1 MPPMSDVISFGDW
14 VRRRRKAL
22 DLTQEQLASL
32 VGCSHSAIRKFETD
46 ERRPS
51 IQIAELLATHLE
63 ISDGQRTLFLKVAR
77 GAAMVDRLSVSSSG
91 LEFASTHHSFIPPTN
106 LPASPTPFIGREQ
119 DVKTLTKMLDD
130 PHCRLITLLGQGGMG
145 KTRLSIHVAAQ
156 SMELFEG
163 RVYFVQLAPLTSVD
177 AILPAIASIFGL
189 IAPNTDLKLR
199 LVGYLREKSILL
211 VLDNFEHLVQGSD
224 LLTELL
230 QQSPRL
236 KLLVTSRERL
246 NLQGEWTLELS
257 GLTLPPETQS
267 TVGEYDA
274 LELFEQSA
282 KRARPDIKF
291 TEKDYAAAI
300 RICNLV
306 EGLPLAIELA
316 AAWINLLSCEE
327 IAREI
332 EKTFDFLKSSQR
344 NIPERHKSLRAAFEH
359 SWQLLTDEER
369 SVLAN
374 LSIFRG
380 GYSRETAETITGASL
395 EILSSLLV
403 KSLIRRVENG
413 RFDMHE
419 AIRQFAS
426 EYLVDQDAVRESHGN
441 FFLTLLA
448 NSDEALKS
456 GGQIEAINK
465 ITEEFGNIQ
474 SAWEWGLE
482 NDAFQLMQ
490 STLPAMWLSYDVRGW
505 LNAGFTQTD
514 VLIQK
519 LRPLAEK
526 PKHRVALGL
535 VLAFHG
541 MFCFRLG
548 DYARAKVTLDES
560 LSIVRPLNIPDAMKP
575 VLIFNGI
582 VTSLMGDVSTAQDY
596 MNEGVALAS
605 ETGDPWFL
613 ALGQFNQGFQLGLQ
627 GKRESAYDLMHAG
640 LLLWREMGNIR
651 FTGMA
656 LNFIS
661 PIAIE
666 LNLRGE
672 ARSYLDESLR
682 LTSSVEDRWGMGTAM
697 GRLGLLDLLEGD
709 LSSAEAQ
716 LGQSIA
722 IFTEL
727 GARWDLAWAMMQLG
741 KVQVRKAELQ
751 LGSETLGESL
761 DLAKEANAAPLEMEA
776 SVELAKCLIELG
788 EKDDAARLA
797 KLVLENPLTPE
808 SVREQAG
815 QILNLS

>member
-1 MPPMSDVISFGDW
+1 MSDETSFGDW

-51 IQIAELLATHLE
+51 IQIAELLATYLE
-63 ISDGQRTLFLKVAR
+63 ISDEERTLFLKVAR
-77 GAAMVDRLSVSSSG
+77 REAMVDRLPASSSG
-91 LEFASTHHSFIPPTN
+91 FGFASTPQTFIPPTN

-119 DVKTLTKMLDD
+119 DVTTLTKMFHD

-145 KTRLSIHVAAQ
+145 KTRLAMHVAEQ
-156 SMELFEG
+156 SMDFFDG
-163 RVYFVQLAPLTSVD
+163 RVYFIQLAPLTSAD
-177 AILPAIASIFGL
+177 AILPAIASLFGL
-189 IAPNTDLKLR
+189 VAPNADLKTR
-199 LVGYLREKSILL
+199 LVGYLREKNVLL
-211 VLDNFEHLVQGSD
+211 VLDNFEHLIQGAS
-224 LLTELL
+224 LLTDLL
-230 QQSPRL
+230 QQALRL
-236 KLLVTSRERL
+236 KVLVTSRERL

-257 GLTLPPETQS
+257 GLTLPPETHS

-282 KRARPDIKF
+282 KRARPDIHF
-291 TEKDYAAAI
+291 TEKERAAAI

-316 AAWINLLSCEE
+316 AAWITLLSCEE

-359 SWQLLTDEER
+359 SWMLLSENER
-369 SVLAN
+369 LTLAK

-380 GYSRETAETITGASL
+380 GFSRETAETIADASL
-395 EILSSLLV
+395 ETLSSLHV
-403 KSLIRRVENG
+403 KSLIRRTANG

-419 AIRQFAS
+419 AIRQYAS
-426 EYLVDQDAVRESHGN
+426 ENLEDRDAIRESHGK

-448 NSDEALKS
+448 ESDTALK
-456 GGQIEAINK
+456 GGRQFEAINK

-514 VLIQK
+514 AFIQK
-519 LRPLAEK
+519 LRPLAET
-526 PKHRVALGL
+526 PKQRVPLGL
-535 VLAFHG
+535 ALAFHG

-548 DYARAKVTLDES
+548 DYARAKATLDES
-560 LSIVRPLNIPDAMKP
+560 LSMMRPLNIPDAMKP
-575 VLIFNGI
+575 VLIFNSI
-582 VTSLMGDVSTAQDY
+582 VTSLMGDVSTAQEY
-596 MNEGVALAS
+596 IKEGVSLAR
-605 ETGDPWFL
+605 ETGDTWFL

-627 GKRESAYDLMHAG
+627 GKREPAYELMQAG

-666 LNLRGE
+666 LNL
-672 ARSYLDESLR
+672 LDEAHAYLEESLK
-682 LTSSVEDRWGMGTAM
+682 LTSSVKDRWGMGTAL
-697 GRLGLLDLLEGD
+697 GQLGLLDLLEGD
-709 LSSAEAQ
+709 LSSAEGQ
-716 LGQSIA
+716 LSQSIV
-722 IFTEL
+722 IFTDL
-727 GARWDLAWAMMQLG
+727 GARWDLAWAMVQLG
-741 KVQVRKAELQ
+741 KVYVRKAEF
-751 LGSETLGESL
+751 ES
-761 DLAKEANAAPLEMEA
+761 AREIFEKSIHIAREANTVPLEMEA
-776 SVELAKCLIELG
+776 SIELAKCLVAVG
-788 EKDDAARLA
+788 EVEDAAHLVKLA
-797 KLVLENPLTPE
+797 LENPLVPE
-808 SVREQAG
+808 SVREQA
-815 QILNLS
+815 QQVLSGL